1 METLVLLKAN
11 IRHKKGAFKSIVV
24 LMLIISLSLTAII
37 SINDNNVRNLHN
49 ANDNVDTGD
58 LVVFISGTFANEDMM
73 NKLKN
78 HPAIGRIKESDALVA
93 LNLTV
98 NEEAASSRCMLLKY
112 DLTDFKYPVYNK
124 SRTGFDTAAPSLEKG
139 EIYVPLSFTSL
150 YDCSEGSL
158 ITVKTKGI
166 EKTFTIKGFIEEPFI
181 GAYFIGIKSL
191 FITDSDFMELLSY
204 ADRETDAVLQLLEYR
219 MFHLFESENTDLSI
233 PQFKRQLNNDTG
245 LLDYS
250 YATLSRD
257 DSMHYT
263 MVFNNIGTGLLYAF
277 VILLF
282 VIVMIVMGNS
292 ISTGIEMDYTNIGV
306 LKSQGFTKGKIRQV
320 LTLQYLT
327 AQLLGAFIGILLAIP
342 LIKALGGIFQPIT
355 GILATAQ
362 VSFLKCFATMAAILL
377 MGSLF
382 VFVKTARVGRISPLR
397 ALAGG
402 RESIYFDSRLNLSMA
417 RRALDGRMALREFTS
432 NKRQYLSLII
442 IVAILVYFMMSMTIL
457 AGSMNPRAV
466 GESYGTIYSDVY
478 LKLNNSFSMDKIQV
492 IEEEAGKITPV
503 EYSVYT
509 ANYYFS
515 VDGNEYYASM
525 FNDPLKIKSVTQGR
539 VPLYDNE
546 IVVTEILAQE
556 LGKHMGDTVTLGF
569 RGGREE
575 YIISGY
581 YESMNDVGRCFA
593 LSLEAA
599 SRLYPMVA
607 QYGFLDLNGSQEKER
622 VMERLNTQFGDILTA
637 QESEQ
642 SNMEDIVSVS
652 LNGITVLI
660 YAISILFTLVV
671 VSMVCSRTFV
681 KERQNIG
688 IYKAVGFTTRR
699 LRLQFALRFLFISVI
714 GAVAGNVMCIFFNN
728 QMMNALLKTMGV
740 TNFTT
745 EYTLLNVLLPSIL
758 IGLCFFVFSYLS
770 SSKIKSVAVRELI
783 VE

>member
-58 LVVFISGTFANEDMM
+58 IVVFISGTFANEDMM

-93 LNLTV
+93 LDLTV

-112 DLTDFKYPVYNK
+112 DLKDFKYPVYNK

-158 ITVKTKGI
+158 ITVKTKGK

-342 LIKALGGIFQPIT
+342 LIKVLGGIFQPIT

-525 FNDPLKIKSVTQGR
+525 FNDPRKIKSVTQGR

-622 VMERLNTQFGDILTA
+622 VIERLNTQFGDILTA

>member
-1 METLVLLKAN
+1 
-11 IRHKKGAFKSIVV
+11 
-24 LMLIISLSLTAII
+24 
-37 SINDNNVRNLHN
+37 
-49 ANDNVDTGD
+49 
-58 LVVFISGTFANEDMM
+58 
-73 NKLKN
+73 
-78 HPAIGRIKESDALVA
+78 
-93 LNLTV
+93 
-98 NEEAASSRCMLLKY
+98 
-112 DLTDFKYPVYNK
+112 
-124 SRTGFDTAAPSLEKG
+124 
-139 EIYVPLSFTSL
+139 
-150 YDCSEGSL
+150 
-158 ITVKTKGI
+158 
-166 EKTFTIKGFIEEPFI
+166 
-181 GAYFIGIKSL
+181 
-191 FITDSDFMELLSY
+191 
-204 ADRETDAVLQLLEYR
+204 
-219 MFHLFESENTDLSI
+219 
-233 PQFKRQLNNDTG
+233 
-245 LLDYS
+245 
-250 YATLSRD
+250 
-257 DSMHYT
+257 
-263 MVFNNIGTGLLYAF
+263 
-277 VILLF
+277 
-282 VIVMIVMGNS
+282 
-292 ISTGIEMDYTNIGV
+292 
-306 LKSQGFTKGKIRQV
+306 
-320 LTLQYLT
+320 
-327 AQLLGAFIGILLAIP
+327 
-342 LIKALGGIFQPIT
+342 
-355 GILATAQ
+355 
-362 VSFLKCFATMAAILL
+362 
-377 MGSLF
+377 
-382 VFVKTARVGRISPLR
+382 
-397 ALAGG
+397 
-402 RESIYFDSRLNLSMA
+402 
-417 RRALDGRMALREFTS
+417 
-432 NKRQYLSLII
+432 
-442 IVAILVYFMMSMTIL
+442 MMSMTIL

-525 FNDPLKIKSVTQGR
+525 FNDPRKIKSVTQGR

-622 VMERLNTQFGDILTA
+622 VIERLNTQFGDILTA

>member
-37 SINDNNVRNLHN
+37 SINDNNVRNLQQ
-49 ANDNVDTGD
+49 AIEQVDTGD
-58 LVVFISGTFANEDMM
+58 LVVFISGTFANVDMM
-73 NKLKN
+73 DKLKK
-78 HPAIGRIKESDALVA
+78 HPAVGRIKESDALVA
-93 LNLTV
+93 LDLTV
-98 NEEAASSRCMLLKY
+98 SEQTASSRCMLLKY
-112 DLTDFKYPVYNK
+112 DSRDFKYPVYNK
-124 SRTGFDTAAPSLEKG
+124 SRTGFEASAAALQKG

-158 ITVKTKGI
+158 ITVKTKGR
-166 EKTFTIKGFIEEPFI
+166 EKTFVIKGFIEEPFI

-191 FITDSDFMELLSY
+191 FIADSDFMELLSY
-204 ADRETDAVLQLLEYR
+204 ADKETDAVLQLLEYR
-219 MFHLFESENTDLSI
+219 MLHLFESENTDLSI
-233 PQFKRQLNNDTG
+233 PRFKKLLNNDTG

-250 YATLSRD
+250 YATLSKD

-263 MVFNNIGTGLLYAF
+263 MVFNDIGTGLLYAF

-282 VIVMIVMGNS
+282 VIIMIVMGNS

-362 VSFLKCFATMAAILL
+362 VSFLKCFAIMAAILL

-382 VFVKTARVGRISPLR
+382 VFVKTAGVGRISPLR

-417 RRALDGRMALREFTS
+417 KRALDGRMALREFTS

-492 IEEEAGKITPV
+492 IEEEADKITPV
-503 EYSVYT
+503 AYSVYT
-509 ANYYFS
+509 ADYYFS
-515 VDGNEYYASM
+515 VDGSEYYASM
-525 FNDPLKIKSVTQGR
+525 FNDPLKIKSVTKGR
-539 VPLYDNE
+539 APLYDNE
-546 IVVTEILAQE
+546 IVVTETLAQE

-599 SRLYPMVA
+599 SRLYPVVA
-607 QYGFLDLNGSQEKER
+607 QYGYLDLNGSQDRER
-622 VMERLNTQFGDILTA
+622 VIERLNSQFGDILTA
-637 QESEQ
+637 QESEK

-671 VSMVCSRTFV
+671 VSMVCSRSFV

-688 IYKAVGFTTRR
+688 IYKAIGFTTRR

-728 QMMNALLKTMGV
+728 EMMNALLKTMGV

-758 IGLCFFVFSYLS
+758 IGLCIFVFSYLS
-770 SSKIKSVAVRELI
+770 SNKIKRVAVRELI